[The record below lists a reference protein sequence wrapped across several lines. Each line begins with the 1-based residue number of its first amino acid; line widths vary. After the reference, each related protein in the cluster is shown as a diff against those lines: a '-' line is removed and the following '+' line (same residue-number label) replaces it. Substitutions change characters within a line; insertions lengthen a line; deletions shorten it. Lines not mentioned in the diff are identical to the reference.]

1 MRGNRDYWTVD
12 FNQMPLDE
20 AALYERPFEYVKD
33 KVYPERV
40 KSKTKAERW
49 CIMAQGIW
57 TLGQAKERLP
67 DPMKKVY
74 SPAFKAQVVLEL
86 LKEEKTLAQLSSEHG
101 VHVTVLREWK
111 VIALKGLASLFE
123 RRDKSAEQAA
133 AHDKQVEELY
143 AEIGR
148 LTTQVNWLKKK
159 LPS

>member
-1 MRGNRDYWTVD
+1 
-12 FNQMPLDE
+12 
-20 AALYERPFEYVKD
+20 
-33 KVYPERV
+33 
-40 KSKTKAERW
+40 
-49 CIMAQGIW
+49 MAQGIW
-57 TLGQAKERLP
+57 TLGQAKERSP
-67 DPMKKVY
+67 EPMKKVY

-86 LKEEKTLAQLSSEHG
+86 LKEEKTIAQLSSEHG
-101 VHVTVLREWK
+101 VHATVLREWK

-123 RRDKSAEQAA
+123 RRDKSVEQSA